1 MAVGA
6 ADRVIANRYAL
17 KTRLGP
23 SELGRVWHAQDT
35 LLGREVVV
43 REILFPPWLAGPERR
58 ATQASVLRQAGAVAR
73 LNHPGVVTV
82 FDVVADHHGIFIVTE
97 LVQAPTLA
105 DLVRTEGPL
114 PPRRVAE
121 IGAEVASVLETAHSA
136 GIVHRDI
143 KPANV
148 MVRRDGGVRLA
159 GFGVTPLQGVPQ
171 LTAAALA
178 LGSPAYMAPEQ
189 ARGRPSGPAADMWAL
204 GATMFFAV
212 EGEPPF
218 DKGTLV
224 RTLAAVVD
232 EDPRPMLR
240 AGPLE
245 ALLTALLAK
254 NPEDRLPASKVR
266 IWLRWL
272 VNVAHAPP
280 PSDFLST
287 QAPGGAIPR
296 SPTRSPSSRPQ
307 PAKTPVAPMATGG
320 RSPLEAPASDPARAP
335 TVEPSTGTAAAQ
347 PPRGPVLPPAP
358 PVRRPIRG
366 WTAGVLALLVMG
378 GLLLAWLPSALRP
391 DPAGENRAAPPAT
404 SASAR
409 VESDE
414 DRAASARGMRSGGTG
429 TTRSSPST
437 SREPATTR
445 PAPSTRKDPATTQAA
460 TPSTRVASPGGLP
473 AGWRVF
479 TNRAGNNRVGV
490 PPGFRARTRQR
501 YNAAVLEEQG
511 GARRVFTVRSQNP
524 SAPLPKASRDYRAWA
539 RRNLAGFR
547 EVRYV
552 EDQTYA
558 GHRPAVVFEYQ
569 AVRDGRRVHVRHINV
584 KGRTWGYNVEFI
596 LPAGQWDASQ
606 RLARQFE
613 HAFQPLG

>member
-17 KTRLGP
+17 KTGLGP
-23 SELGRVWHAQDT
+23 SELGTVWHAQDT

-43 REILFPPWLAGPERR
+43 REIVFPPWLAGPERR

-73 LNHPGVVTV
+73 LSHPGVVTV

-97 LVQAPTLA
+97 LVKAPTLA
-105 DLVRTEGPL
+105 DLVGAEGPL
-114 PPRRVAE
+114 PPLRVAE
-121 IGAEVASVLETAHSA
+121 IGAEVASVLEVAHSA
-136 GIVHRDI
+136 GIVHRDV

-148 MVRRDGGVRLA
+148 MVRKDGGVRLA

-178 LGSPAYMAPEQ
+178 LGSPSYMAPEQ
-189 ARGRPSGPAADMWAL
+189 ARGRPSGPAADVWAL

-224 RTLAAVVD
+224 RTLAAVVN
-232 EDPRPMLR
+232 EDPRPMLG

-254 NPEDRLPASKVR
+254 NPEDRLSASKVR

-272 VNVAHAPP
+272 VNVAHTPP
-280 PSDFLST
+280 PSEFLST

-307 PAKTPVAPMATGG
+307 PAKTPVAPVATAG
-320 RSPLEAPASDPARAP
+320 RSPLEAPASDPATAP
-335 TVEPSTGTAAAQ
+335 TVEPSTGTAVAQ
-347 PPRGPVLPPAP
+347 PRTGPVLPPAP

-366 WTAGVLALLVMG
+366 WTTGVLALLIMG
-378 GLLLAWLPSALRP
+378 GLLLAWLPGALRP

-409 VESDE
+409 LESDE
-414 DRAASARGMRSGGTG
+414 DRAASARGTPGGGTG
-429 TTRSSPST
+429 TTRPTPST
-437 SREPATTR
+437 SRE
-445 PAPSTRKDPATTQAA
+445 PATTQAA
-460 TPSTRVASPGGLP
+460 TPSTRVAAPGGLP

-490 PPGFRARTRQR
+490 APGFRARTRQR

-524 SAPLPKASRDYRAWA
+524 SAPLPQASRDYRAWA

-547 EVRYV
+547 EVRYE
-552 EDQTYA
+552 EDQIYA
-558 GHRPAVVFEYQ
+558 SHRPAVAFEYL
-569 AVRDGRRVHVRHINV
+569 AVRDGRRVHVRHINL

-596 LPAGQWDASQ
+596 VPADQWDASKT
-606 RLARQFE
+606 LARQFE
-613 HAFQPLG
+613 QAFQPLG

>member
-17 KTRLGP
+17 KTGLGP
-23 SELGRVWHAQDT
+23 SELGTVWHAQDT

-43 REILFPPWLAGPERR
+43 REIVFPPWLDGPERR

-73 LNHPGVVTV
+73 LSHPGVVTV

-105 DLVRTEGPL
+105 DLVRAEGPL
-114 PPRRVAE
+114 PSLRVAE
-121 IGAEVASVLETAHSA
+121 IGAEVASVLEVAHSA
-136 GIVHRDI
+136 GIVHRDV

-148 MVRRDGGVRLA
+148 MVRKDGGVRLA

-171 LTAAALA
+171 LAAAALA

-189 ARGRPSGPAADMWAL
+189 ARGRPSGPAADVWAL
-204 GATMFFAV
+204 GATIFFAV

-224 RTLAAVVD
+224 RTLAAVVK
-232 EDPRPMLR
+232 EDPRPTR
-240 AGPLE
+240 RSGPLE
-245 ALLTALLAK
+245 ALLPALLAK
-254 NPEDRLPASKVR
+254 NPEDRLSASKVR

-280 PSDFLST
+280 PSEVPST
-287 QAPGGAIPR
+287 QAPGGPIPQSPAR
-296 SPTRSPSSRPQ
+296 SSSIPQ
-307 PAKTPVAPMATGG
+307 PPKTPVEPTVTVG
-320 RSPLEAPASDPARAP
+320 RSPLEAPASHPATAP
-335 TVEPSTGTAAAQ
+335 TVGPSTGTAAAQ
-347 PPRGPVLPPAP
+347 PRRGPVLPPAP
-358 PVRRPIRG
+358 PVRRPIRR
-366 WTAGVLALLVMG
+366 WTASVLALLVMG
-378 GLLLAWLPSALRP
+378 GLLLAWLGGALRP
-391 DPAGENRAAPPAT
+391 DRAVENRAAPPAT

-414 DRAASARGMRSGGTG
+414 DRVASARGTRGGGTG
-429 TTRSSPST
+429 
-437 SREPATTR
+437 TTR
-445 PAPSTRKDPATTQAA
+445 PAPSTSREPTTTRPTLSARKEPAATQAP
-460 TPSTRVASPGGLP
+460 TPSTRVISPGGLP
-473 AGWRVF
+473 VGWRVF
-479 TNRAGNNRVGV
+479 TNQAGNNRVGV
-490 PPGFRARTRQR
+490 PPGFQARTRQR
-501 YNAAVLEEQG
+501 YHATVLEEHG
-511 GARRVFTVRSQNP
+511 GGRRVFTVRSQTP
-524 SAPLPKASRDYRAWA
+524 SAPLPQASRDYRAWA
-539 RRNLAGFR
+539 RRNFSGFR

-558 GHRPAVVFEYQ
+558 GHRPAVLFEYQ

-596 LPAGQWDASQ
+596 VPAGQWDASQ
-606 RLARQFE
+606 RLARHFE

>member
-17 KTRLGP
+17 KTGLGP
-23 SELGRVWHAQDT
+23 SELGTVWHAQDT

-43 REILFPPWLAGPERR
+43 REIVFPSWLAGPERR
-58 ATQASVLRQAGAVAR
+58 ATQASVLGQAGAVAR
-73 LNHPGVVTV
+73 LSHPGVVTV
-82 FDVVADHHGIFIVTE
+82 FDVIADDHGIFIVTE

-105 DLVRTEGPL
+105 DLVLAEGPL
-114 PPRRVAE
+114 PPLRVAE
-121 IGAEVASVLETAHSA
+121 IGAQVASVLEVVHSA
-136 GIVHRDI
+136 GIVHRDV

-148 MVRRDGGVRLA
+148 MVRKDGGVRLA
-159 GFGVTPLQGVPQ
+159 GFGVTPLEGVPQ

-178 LGSPAYMAPEQ
+178 LGSPSYMAPEQ
-189 ARGRPSGPAADMWAL
+189 ARGRPSGPAADVWAL

-212 EGEPPF
+212 EGAPPF
-218 DKGTLV
+218 DQGTLV
-224 RTLAAVVD
+224 RTLAAVVN

-254 NPEDRLPASKVR
+254 NPEDRLSASKVR

-272 VNVAHAPP
+272 VKVAPAPP
-280 PSDFLST
+280 PAEVPLT
-287 QAPGGAIPR
+287 QAPGGAP
-296 SPTRSPSSRPQ
+296 PRSPSSRPQ
-307 PAKTPVAPMATGG
+307 PPKTPVAAMATAG
-320 RSPLEAPASDPARAP
+320 RSPLEAPASDPATAS

-347 PPRGPVLPPAP
+347 PRRGPVLPPAP
-358 PVRRPIRG
+358 PVRHPIRG
-366 WTAGVLALLVMG
+366 WTASVLALLVIG
-378 GLLLAWLPSALRP
+378 GLLLAWLPSAWQP
-391 DPAGENRAAPPAT
+391 DRAGENRAASPAT
-404 SASAR
+404 SASAG
-409 VESDE
+409 VESDK
-414 DRAASARGMRSGGTG
+414 DRAASARG
-429 TTRSSPST
+429 TRGAGAGATRAAPST
-437 SREPATTR
+437 SREPAATR
-445 PAPSTRKDPATTQAA
+445 PAPSTRKDPATSQAA
-460 TPSTRVASPGGLP
+460 TSSTRVVSPGGLP

-490 PPGFRARTRQR
+490 PPGFRAGTRER

-511 GARRVFTVRSQNP
+511 GARRVFTVRSQTP
-524 SAPLPKASRDYRAWA
+524 SAPLPQASRDYRTWA
-539 RRNLAGFR
+539 RRNFAGFR
-547 EVRYV
+547 EVRYM

-596 LPAGQWDASQ
+596 TPAGQWDASQ
-606 RLARQFE
+606 TLVRQFE